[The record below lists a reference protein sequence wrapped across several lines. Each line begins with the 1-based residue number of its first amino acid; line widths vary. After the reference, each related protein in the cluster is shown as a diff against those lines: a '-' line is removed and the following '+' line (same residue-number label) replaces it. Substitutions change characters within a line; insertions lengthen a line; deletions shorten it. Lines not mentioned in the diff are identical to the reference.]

1 MPEQEEE
8 VLLELRKSR
17 KAYALEYGCAVVIVG
32 LLLALVVKGVT
43 LKPFL
48 IYAGLIVAGFA
59 VAFSEISRGFVRYK
73 ITPTKLVILHGIL
86 KQSKKNVYWQ
96 PLGFVPD
103 INLKQGRL
111 QRLLDYGTVYITSG
125 GEQNSMEV
133 KDVNNPQYIL
143 EYIEH
148 LIEQARQRGQLQP
161 QNKV

>member
-1 MPEQEEE
+1 MPEHEEE

-17 KAYALEYGCAVVIVG
+17 KAYTLEYGCAVVIMG
-32 LLLALVVKGVT
+32 LLLALIIKGVV

-48 IYAGLIVAGFA
+48 IYAGLIIAGFA
-59 VAFSEISRGFVRYK
+59 VAFAEISRGFVRYK

-125 GEQNSMEV
+125 GEQNSMEI
-133 KDVNNPQYIL
+133 KDVNNPQYIM
-143 EYIEH
+143 EYIEQ
-148 LIEQARQRGQLQP
+148 LIDEARKRGQSQP
-161 QNKV
+161 QNKT